1 MYDITRAKMRVFQA
15 LLEHKSVRKAAEQ
28 LDISRTVV
36 SRYLTELEEMIG
48 ERLFD
53 RAATGLMPTDAVPY
67 LLEYARSVEA
77 SHERLL
83 DGVNQLKC
91 LHTGNLLIS
100 LSEGLIDT
108 LIEDVLAGFAD
119 KYPGVEIVLN
129 MRATAEIIDDVL
141 SNEAH
146 IGLAYNPPLTDGI
159 EFCASAVHH
168 IVAAVNP
175 DHPLAQSKGPIPLA
189 AALAYPVGIMP
200 QTYGLGLLIRTIA
213 KAENL
218 RLAPN
223 FNANTLMALRAYA
236 RHAGGLAFV
245 TDFSIRKE
253 VAAGQLV
260 GIRLDHPL
268 TENQYA
274 RVLLKEKRPLP
285 RAAQEVINAIN
296 QHLAHLSTERTH
308 SDTLDAT
315 GA

>member
-15 LLEHKSVRKAAEQ
+15 LLEHQSVRKAADQ
-28 LDISRTVV
+28 LDLSRTLV

-77 SHERLL
+77 SHEKLL
-83 DGVNQLKC
+83 DGVNQLKR

-108 LIEDVLAGFAD
+108 LIEDVLADFAT

-129 MRATAEIIDDVL
+129 MRATAEIIGDVL

-146 IGLAYNPPLTDGI
+146 IGLAYNPPSTQGV

-168 IVAAVNP
+168 IVAAVHP
-175 DHPLAQSKGPIPLA
+175 DHPLAQSARPVSLA
-189 AALAYPVGIMP
+189 TALAYPVGIMP

-218 RLAPN
+218 MLRPS

-236 RHAGGLAFV
+236 QHAGGVAFV

-253 VAAGQLV
+253 VDAGQLV
-260 GIRLDHPL
+260 AVRIAHPL

-274 RVLLKEKRPLP
+274 RVLLKENRPLP
-285 RAAQEVINAIN
+285 RAAREVITAIN
-296 QHLAHLSTERTH
+296 QHLA
-308 SDTLDAT
+308 TLT
-315 GA
+315 TQP

>member
-15 LLEHKSVRKAAEQ
+15 LLEHQSVRKAADQ
-28 LDISRTVV
+28 LDLSRTLV

-77 SHERLL
+77 SHEKLL
-83 DGVNQLKC
+83 DGVNQLKR

-108 LIEDVLAGFAD
+108 LIEDVLADFA
-119 KYPGVEIVLN
+119 KRYPGVEIVLN
-129 MRATAEIIDDVL
+129 MRATAEIIGDVL
-141 SNEAH
+141 SNDAH
-146 IGLAYNPPLTDGI
+146 IGLAYNPPTTQGV
-159 EFCASAVHH
+159 EFRASAVHH
-168 IVAAVNP
+168 IVAAVHP
-175 DHPLAQSKGPIPLA
+175 DHPLAQNKSPVPLA
-189 AALAYPVGIMP
+189 TALAYPVGIMP

-218 RLAPN
+218 RLVPS

-236 RHAGGLAFV
+236 MHAGGVAFV
-245 TDFSIRKE
+245 TDFSIHKE

-260 GIRLDHPL
+260 GVRLDHPL

-274 RVLLKEKRPLP
+274 RVLIKENRPLP
-285 RAAQEVINAIN
+285 RAAQVVISAIN
-296 QHLAHLSTERTH
+296 RHLTTLSTEVEPAPRR
-308 SDTLDAT
+308 A
-315 GA
+315 